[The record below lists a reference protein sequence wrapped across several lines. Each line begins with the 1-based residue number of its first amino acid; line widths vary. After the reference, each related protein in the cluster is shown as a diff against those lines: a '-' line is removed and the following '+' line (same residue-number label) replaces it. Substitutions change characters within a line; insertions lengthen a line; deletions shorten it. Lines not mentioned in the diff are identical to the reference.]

1 MHGPAG
7 DALGLFPAG
16 TRSEAQESDRV
27 RVVVRTG
34 LALLEELGHLIQ
46 GEEGQFDLIG
56 LDLPDIGQRVCLV
69 P

>member
-1 MHGPAG
+1 
-7 DALGLFPAG
+7 
-16 TRSEAQESDRV
+16 
-27 RVVVRTG
+27 VVVHAG
-34 LALLEELGHLIQ
+34 LALIEELSDLIQ

>member
-1 MHGPAG
+1 MHSPTG

-16 TRSEAQESDRV
+16 TRSETQESGRV
-27 RVVVRTG
+27 RVVVRAG
-34 LALLEELGHLIQ
+34 LALFKEVGDLIQ

-56 LDLPDIGQRVCLV
+56 LDLPDVGQRFCLA